1 MIVNGYCTNKN
12 KSNLL
17 VELAIS
23 SRTMA
28 TAAQLQ
34 NFYLDCVHFFTPVL
48 SPLRAASAPAGQGPK
63 GPCPVGAAMQMA
75 AVLMPGC
82 RQSHFG
88 QLGRVL
94 ALGKGFSY
102 YNT

>member
-12 KSNLL
+12 TSNLL

-34 NFYLDCVHFFTPVL
+34 NFYLDCVNSFTPVQAHCALQVHRQGRTRKVPAL
-48 SPLRAASAPAGQGPK
+48 SVQQCKWRL
-63 GPCPVGAAMQMA
+63 
-75 AVLMPGC
+75 LMPGC